1 MSVLEAL
8 SCGTPVLLRDLDLY
22 RAIIDG
28 YYQAASDVDDMQ
40 KQIDHLRDNPAGMQF
55 LHDKAVLASKDYSE
69 ERLARIWHD
78 FYLQQAK
85 EG

>member
-1 MSVLEAL
+1 
-8 SCGTPVLLRDLDLY
+8 
-22 RAIIDG
+22 
-28 YYQAASDVDDMQ
+28 
-40 KQIDHLRDNPAGMQF
+40 MQF